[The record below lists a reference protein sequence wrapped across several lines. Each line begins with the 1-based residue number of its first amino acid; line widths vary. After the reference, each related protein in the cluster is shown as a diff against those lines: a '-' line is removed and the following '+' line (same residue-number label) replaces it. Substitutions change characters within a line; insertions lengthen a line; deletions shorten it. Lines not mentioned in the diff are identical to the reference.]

1 MAWDEHIQ
9 RYEVQFFATGR
20 AVMSLP
26 RKGVNGEQFQCAA
39 VLTPSISASPAK
51 KQNTHVC

>member
-9 RYEVQFFATGR
+9 RYEVQLFATGR